1 MQVIN
6 ITLSELSKL
15 IQLLLSEEAEFEIE
29 TKTGVLY
36 KDKVNIAAVS
46 IMING
51 IIFGFLI
58 LTYRNDLVK

>member
-1 MQVIN
+1 MIL
-6 ITLSELSKL
+6 LSELSKL
-15 IQLLLSEEAEFEIE
+15 IQLLLSEKAEFEIE
-29 TKTGVLY
+29 AKTGVLN

>member
-29 TKTGVLY
+29 AKTGVLY

>member
-1 MQVIN
+1 MQVID
-6 ITLSELSKL
+6 ITLSELPKL

-29 TKTGVLY
+29 AKTGVLY

-58 LTYRNDLVK
+58 LIYRNDLVK